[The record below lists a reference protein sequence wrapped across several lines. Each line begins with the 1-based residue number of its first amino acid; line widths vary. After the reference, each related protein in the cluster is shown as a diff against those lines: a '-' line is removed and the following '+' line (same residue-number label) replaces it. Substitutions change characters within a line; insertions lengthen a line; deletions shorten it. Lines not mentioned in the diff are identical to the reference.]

1 MTKNFK
7 KFLLLWSG
15 ELISS
20 IGGGLTSFGLTVYVF
35 SQTGSASSTALIALL
50 AFLPNLLLGVPA
62 GVLADRADRRLLMML
77 GDGLSAL
84 GLIYILICMLN
95 GGAQTWQICLGVTV
109 SSVFSSLMDP
119 AYKATVSDLLTEEEY
134 VKASGFVNIA
144 GSARYLISPFLA
156 GLLLAVSDIK
166 LLLIIDI
173 STFVLTVIT
182 TAVVRHGMTQSKKKK
197 SASFAEDLK
206 VGWKAVTGN
215 RGLITL
221 VVMSALMT
229 FCMGAIQ
236 ILSEPMILDFES
248 SKILGIV
255 ETICASGMLV
265 TSVLLGAKGMKK
277 GIVKALCLSLG
288 ISGICMSV
296 FGLRENLIIIGIS
309 GFVFFTMIPVAN
321 SSLDY
326 LVRTNISNELQ
337 GRAWGVIGFISQLG
351 YVASYG
357 LSGIL
362 ADNIAKTAGI
372 SVGRGSAAVIMISGV
387 CLLLSAILLY
397 CMKNVR
403 GLEKNKLNS
412 VSN

>member
-20 IGGGLTSFGLTVYVF
+20 IGGGLTSFGLTVYIF

-403 GLEKNKLNS
+403 GLEKNILNS